1 MHEAINVI
9 FSKKKLSCIMV
20 SHNPAE
26 ILPWAERVM
35 ILQAG
40 RLVQLNTTEQLL
52 NAPANDYVKAIM
64 DIQ

>member
-1 MHEAINVI
+1 
-9 FSKKKLSCIMV
+9 MV